1 MANFSFSAVQ
11 PTALTNLNATATGL
25 TVSFT
30 WDAQG
35 LDEKVEVWK
44 SADTT
49 QADAVLIAA
58 TWDHNFQESENA
70 GGNTAYYWLRKVNT
84 LQGGQNG
91 PWSSMITVS
100 VTGVTA
106 TVTTVSDG
114 SITPAKLSSGFAIDP
129 STGNL
134 KTGVV
139 GVTNLSTTSL
149 SGLSPSI
156 SGSTSSGNVTT
167 ANTWQ
172 SFVSA
177 SFTPTAHSYYSAYVW
192 LAVTAGTPSF
202 TSAGQSAQVQV
213 RFRLHDNTTS
223 TDVPGYSPIQ
233 MIYYATYFGAGM
245 TSVYV
250 NKTWAEANLTFSE
263 GFKGQLVAGHSY
275 TIYGEVMVNSFITA
289 SVNAGNSAANGG
301 GTYS

>member
-114 SITPAKLSSGFAIDP
+114 SITPSKLSSGFAAIDN
-129 STGNL
+129 SSGAL

-139 GVTNLSTTSL
+139 GLTNLGTTSVT
-149 SGLSPSI
+149 PASI
-156 SGSTSSGNVTT
+156 SASNGGSTGSLSSS
-167 ANTWQ
+167 NTWQ
-172 SFVSA
+172 SFA
-177 SFTPTAHSYYSAYVW
+177 NCSFTAGNHIQYMMYMYLILQYGAFSGTN
-192 LAVTAGTPSF
+192 AVTVTA
-202 TSAGQSAQVQV
+202 
-213 RFRLHDNTTS
+213 RFRLHDNTVGA
-223 TDVPGYSPIQ
+223 DVPACTQTQ
-233 MIYYATYFGAGM
+233 MMYWSMSIGGQNTA
-245 TSVYV
+245 YV
-250 NKTWAEANLTFSE
+250 NKTLAEVNIETAS
-263 GFKGQLVAGHSY
+263 GFADLLISGHSY
-275 TIYGEVMVNSFITA
+275 TLYGEVMTNNLSNMSVTIVTSGSSIAGASF
-289 SVNAGNSAANGG
+289 S
-301 GTYS
+301 